1 METEAQPA
9 RGGVGPPIF
18 FAALS
23 LLLGLAAAAPLD
35 SPAAW
40 LAGGAKAAAIFAV
53 LLVFGRLLPGRM
65 GLPGQIFVAMV
76 AGTLAGWLATA
87 LGAAGFVSDYLGVF
101 GTLFV
106 LLLKVVIVPLI
117 FVAVLCGVAGVGDA
131 RKLGGLGAKTIAYF
145 LGTSSLA
152 VFTGLVFVNLFRPGA
167 GRAALQEV
175 VADDAA
181 AETAINLGQRIQQD
195 MLPALIQNPIMAG
208 QSPIVVIFMAL
219 LIGAALASAG
229 PQGDP
234 ALRFFRAMDAAF
246 VTIIRWVMILAPIGV
261 FALMARVIA
270 ELGVGYVVTLAKYC
284 ATVMA
289 GLTVHFLVLAFL
301 VCRFAAGV
309 PPMRFLRGMVPA
321 FELSFSTSSSAATL
335 PISIQ
340 CVSERVGAD
349 RGIAGF
355 VLPIGATI
363 NMDGTAL
370 YVSIA
375 SLFVAQV
382 YGIDLSL
389 AQQFMVFLTAV
400 LVSIGTAG
408 IPGASIGLITIVL
421 TSVGLPPEGIGIVI
435 GVDRLLD
442 MSRTVVNVTG
452 DAVGALIISRV
463 EGKLRDPAAG
473 PA

>member
-1 METEAQPA
+1 VA
-9 RGGVGPPIF
+9 
-18 FAALS
+18 
-23 LLLGLAAAAPLD
+23 LLLGLGAAWPLDAPPTWLRGGTQAAALFGV
-35 SPAAW
+35 
-40 LAGGAKAAAIFAV
+40 LVVFAV
-53 LLVFGRLLPGRM
+53 LLPGRM
-65 GLPGQIFVAMV
+65 KLPGQIFVAMV
-76 AGTLAGWLATA
+76 GGTLAGWAATL
-87 LGAAGFVSDYLGVF
+87 LGAGDFVSDYLGIF

-106 LLLKVVIVPLI
+106 LLLKVVVVPLI

-131 RKLGGLGAKTIAYF
+131 RKLGALGAKTIAYF
-145 LGTSSLA
+145 LATSSLA
-152 VFTGLVFVNLFRPGA
+152 VFTGLIIVNLFQPGA
-167 GRAALQEV
+167 GRAALQDV
-175 VADDAA
+175 VAEETVV
-181 AETAINLGQRIQQD
+181 ETALNLGQRIQQD
-195 MLPALIQNPIMAG
+195 LLPALIQNPIMAG

-219 LIGAALASAG
+219 LIGAALASLEARG
-229 PQGDP
+229 EP
-234 ALRFFRAMDAAF
+234 ALRFFQAMDAAF

-270 ELGVGYVVTLAKYC
+270 ELGVGYVITLAKYC
-284 ATVMA
+284 ATVLL
-289 GLTVHFLVLAFL
+289 GLTVHFLVLTL
-301 VCRFAAGV
+301 VLCRVFGGV
-309 PPMRFLRGMVPA
+309 SPLRFLRGMIPA

-335 PISIQ
+335 PVTID
-340 CVSERVGAD
+340 CVSDRVGAD

-355 VLPIGATI
+355 VLPVGATI

-382 YGIDLSL
+382 YGVDLSL
-389 AQQFMVFLTAV
+389 GQQFMVFLTAV

-452 DAVGALIISRV
+452 DAVGAVIISRS
-463 EGKLRDPAAG
+463 EGKLQHPGADAA
-473 PA
+473 